1 MVRYYLQEISEL
13 MESFEEVVSP
23 DISVLVCGLFTINLY
38 LASPFY
44 HNSPPP
50 PPPSLVLKTNTTFS
64 EGEAEKVTQ
73 IDVPI

>member
-1 MVRYYLQEISEL
+1 MARYYLQEISEL

-38 LASPFY
+38 LASPSY
-44 HNSPPP
+44 YNSPP
-50 PPPSLVLKTNTTFS
+50 PPPSLVLQTNTTFS